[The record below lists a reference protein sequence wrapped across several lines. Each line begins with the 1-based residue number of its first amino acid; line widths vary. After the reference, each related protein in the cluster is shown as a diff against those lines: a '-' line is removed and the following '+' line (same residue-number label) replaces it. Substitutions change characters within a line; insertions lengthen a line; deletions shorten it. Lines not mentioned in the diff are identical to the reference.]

1 MKKGEKKIIFV
12 CTGNTCRSPM
22 AEVLLKRELSAQNLQ
37 GFFVCSAGIAARTGD
52 SVNPKSAQVLQE
64 NGLVIE
70 NFAASLLTEKD
81 LEKAFAVICMTE
93 RQKDVV
99 MDMRWQALKKA
110 GLIGEDEI
118 ENNVYSFAEL
128 VGYEI
133 LDPYGKDIDCYR
145 YVYNLLG
152 AGMRLLI
159 EKLDLPTYSKKK
171 PRTKKQTATTGE
183 EPKKKRG
190 RPRKNPIP
198 ENEPAAPKK
207 RGRPRKQ
214 PTEKK
219 GEIDL

>member
-64 NGLVIE
+64 NGFIIE
-70 NFAASLLTEKD
+70 DFSASLLTEKD

-152 AGMRLLI
+152 AGMRSLT
-159 EKLDLPTYSKKK
+159 EKLNLPTYAKKK
-171 PRTKKQTATTGE
+171 TRAKKQSAAEGE
-183 EPKKKRG
+183 PSKKRG
-190 RPRKNPIP
+190 RPRKNPIQ
-198 ENEPAAPKK
+198 EKPAVPKK